1 MQQNKQTY
9 FTKEREREREKI
21 KIYRAQN
28 CKANQ
33 TKYEYLMKYFMLLP
47 FYLKK

>member
-9 FTKEREREREKI
+9 FTKEREKKKI

-28 CKANQ
+28 CKDNQ
-33 TKYEYLMKYFMLLP
+33 TKYEYLTKHFMLLP